1 LARIITACLFHKRK
15 EALSIQLVGLEPDDV
30 TGRARDKHPVAERS
44 AQVRDIN
51 LDVLR
56 SCRRWSLTPEGVDEP
71 IHRDNFVAVE
81 QQDCE
86 QGARLA
92 RRKVES
98 VAVPPDLERS
108 QNLELEAL
116 RHAIPDA
123 ARNPRSTEVNRCTTG
138 EEQRRRRKATTA
150 HTPEKGDRMQ
160 RHANRVLV
168 SLAVVLAL
176 AGVTA
181 EANASRWIPG

>member
-1 LARIITACLFHKRK
+1 I
-15 EALSIQLVGLEPDDV
+15 D
-30 TGRARDKHPVAERS
+30 
-44 AQVRDIN
+44 

-116 RHAIPDA
+116 RHAIPEA
-123 ARNPRSTEVNRCTTG
+123 PRNPRSTEVNRCTTG

-150 HTPEKGDRMQ
+150 QTPGSGDGMHRQ
-160 RHANRVLV
+160 AKTALV
-168 SLAVVLAL
+168 SRTVCLAFSRL
-176 AGVTA
+176 TA
-181 EANASRWIPG
+181 S